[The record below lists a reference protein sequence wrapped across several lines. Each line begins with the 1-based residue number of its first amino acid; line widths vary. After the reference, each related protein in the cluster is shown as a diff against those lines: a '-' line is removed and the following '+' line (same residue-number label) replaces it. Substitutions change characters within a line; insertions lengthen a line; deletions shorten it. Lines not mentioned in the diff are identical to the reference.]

1 MLALFFHFSLALN
14 DCALAATLKGNWN
27 VTRVVLT
34 KNGREHPDSLRY
46 QVTLDASSDGRGL
59 IGQLIQILPDGSEK
73 EDRLVKFV
81 IESDNATELLVG
93 DMKFGLRFEQVKPN
107 EFVAQGVNNSPRT
120 VLSFHIF
127 SPYSAVLDVYDAGN
141 DQVAEYRCTK
151 EYESTK
157 LNSLATML
165 SYLVQKIIF
174 RRI

>member
-1 MLALFFHFSLALN
+1 MLPLFFHFSLALN
-14 DCALAATLKGNWN
+14 DSALATTLKGNWN
-27 VTRVVLT
+27 LTRVVLT

-46 QVTLDASSDGRGL
+46 QVTLDASSDGHGL
-59 IGQLIQILPDGSEK
+59 IGQLIEILPGGAEK

-93 DMKFGLRFEQVKPN
+93 DLKFGLRFEQVKTN
-107 EFVAQGVNNSPRT
+107 EYVAHAVNNSPRI
-120 VLSFHIF
+120 VVSFHIF
-127 SPYSAVLDVYDAGN
+127 SPYSAVLDVYDANN
-141 DQVAEYRCTK
+141 DQVVEYRCTK

-157 LNSLATML
+157 LTSLTTML